1 MSTTAITT
9 DHQIENQPEEDQEV
23 TGASVE
29 ELSTDRMFHLLQ
41 NERRRLTLEYLQG
54 TEGVVDM
61 REIVENVAAIEYDT
75 QVEQL
80 SSTERQRVYIALYQ
94 SHLPKLAD
102 SDVIEY
108 DQSRGRVQRTELANK
123 LDPYLANE
131 TWADESESTQPA
143 WDRYYLSASALATV
157 LLVGAWLN
165 VVPTVSGFA
174 VAGLIIAG
182 FVGIALAHSFARS

>member
-1 MSTTAITT
+1 MTT
-9 DHQIENQPEEDQEV
+9 DQQIESQPGEDQEV
-23 TGASVE
+23 AGASVD

-61 REIVENVAAIEYDT
+61 REIVENVAAVEYDT
-75 QVEQL
+75 QVKQL

-102 SDVIEY
+102 SGVIEY
-108 DQSRGRVQRTELANK
+108 DQSRGRVERTELADK
-123 LDPYLANE
+123 LDPYLTNE
-131 TWADESESTQPA
+131 SWAAENESTRPP
-143 WDRYYLSASALATV
+143 WDRYYLSASALAMV

-165 VVPTVSGFA
+165 VVPTLSGYA
-174 VAGLIIAG
+174 IAGLIVAG
-182 FVGIALAHSFARS
+182 FLGIALTHSFTRS